1 MVDMIRAKCE
11 KVTRVNPPLSV
22 TFCRVSFQQQLYFT
36 TEFEAQLV
44 TGYGKYIPYFFEY
57 WEA

>member
-1 MVDMIRAKCE
+1 MVGMTRAKCE

-44 TGYGKYIPYFFEY
+44 TGYGKNVPYFFEY
-57 WEA
+57 